1 MQLLFRRRLLSPL
14 RRQHARAAYTSG
26 ASGGRGAGGHSS
38 GSSESGGESGREG
51 SVVPPPLRRT
61 LSNVDHNAGNGAG
74 NGSDFQQTKH
84 DMRWLLE
91 SIGGQREVSYWLE
104 HYASEEGS
112 DQPFAV
118 IKVGGGVVEDDR
130 QLNDLCSSLA
140 FLKRSGLNPIVIH
153 GAGPQLNADLESQG
167 IVSDYIEGI
176 RVTTPEILRTAR
188 RVFLDVNRRLVDALE
203 ERGTR
208 ARFIDPSLFEAD
220 LVDREQYGLVG
231 EINKVQTEW
240 ISDATRSGYLP
251 VVCSLAESSLGQTL
265 NVNAD
270 VAAVRLAEAV
280 MPMKMIYINT
290 MGGLLDGD
298 DNLIRNINYPSD
310 FEWLLE
316 QPWLRH
322 GTKLKTVEI
331 NELLDILPASSSV
344 SVTSPENLMRELFTH
359 KGCGT
364 LCRKETKVHC
374 LDSMETID
382 LERLKALLKRSF
394 KGRSPVQ
401 GYVEGLHKDLH
412 RIYITDDYEGAI
424 ILTKED
430 GIATP
435 YMDKFA
441 VSKLMQGTG
450 TGKALWAQVVADEP
464 KLWWRSRKGNPV
476 NHWYHE
482 IASTLANDIAENW
495 RLYAYGYD
503 LANTADT
510 EELRLCATAARA
522 MPPTIMP
529 PSEDD
534 DSEDD
539 VSDGE
544 EVAQSGG
551 AGGGGGGGGG
561 GSAFASTAAA
571 LGPATAAGYSP
582 PPLAPSNTRFF
593 QSSSSCS
600 SSGDKVYNA
609 GLIGARGYVGAEL
622 IRLIGD
628 HPSLHLSVASS
639 RALEGQRISEVVEK
653 QRVYGGASSWES
665 APKGGLDPEARF
677 TNISADDAAAMSD
690 EVDVWFLALPNGKCG
705 MCCFYYVHCMFVRF
719 RL

>member
-1 MQLLFRRRLLSPL
+1 MLRFRALVQRRT
-14 RRQHARAAYTSG
+14 AAGRAAFTSG
-26 ASGGRGAGGHSS
+26 ARFPVKAAAGDATGSSGGSS
-38 GSSESGGESGREG
+38 A
-51 SVVPPPLRRT
+51 PTPPLSRT
-61 LSNVDHNAGNGAG
+61 LSNVDNGGGAGNGAG
-74 NGSDFQQTKH
+74 FQQTKN

-104 HYASEEGS
+104 HYSSEEGS

-220 LVDREQYGLVG
+220 IVDREQFGLVG

-310 FEWLLE
+310 YEWLLE

-331 NELLDILPASSSV
+331 NELLNILPASSSV

-374 LDSMETID
+374 LDSMESID

-394 KGRSPVQ
+394 KGRSPVK
-401 GYVEGLHKDLH
+401 GYVEGLHKSLH

-424 ILTKED
+424 ILTKEE
-430 GIATP
+430 GITTP

-476 NHWYHE
+476 NNWYHE

-510 EELRLCATAARA
+510 EELRLCAKAARA

-529 PSEDD
+529 PSEGD
-534 DSEDD
+534 DSEDEM
-539 VSDGE
+539 SDGDVE
-544 EVAQSGG
+544 ADSGRS
-551 AGGGGGGGGG
+551 GG
-561 GSAFASTAAA
+561 GSAFSPT
-571 LGPATAAGYSP
+571 GPAPGP
-582 PPLAPSNTRFF
+582 F
-593 QSSSSCS
+593 
-600 SSGDKVYNA
+600 
-609 GLIGARGYVGAEL
+609 
-622 IRLIGD
+622 
-628 HPSLHLSVASS
+628 VA
-639 RALEGQRISEVVEK
+639 
-653 QRVYGGASSWES
+653 
-665 APKGGLDPEARF
+665 ARF
-677 TNISADDAAAMSD
+677 HPRSFAAS
-690 EVDVWFLALPNGKCG
+690 CI
-705 MCCFYYVHCMFVRF
+705 
-719 RL
+719 